1 MKRLYHWSLDP
12 VARTVRVALA
22 EKRVGF
28 EEVETRPW
36 AVHPDMERLG
46 PGAAPPAFVDA
57 GPEGR
62 IVLLG
67 SHALIE
73 YLDDAYPGQRLVPA
87 GHQDGAEAR
96 RLWRWCEDSFQ
107 VVTETLLAERT
118 AQWVRRDREPDSGAL
133 RKGAH
138 ALRGRL
144 TFLNALTET
153 RSYVAGRHLTVADL
167 AVAAHLS
174 SLDYFGDVD
183 WSAIPDL
190 RAWYGRMKS
199 RPSFRGLLADRI
211 DGTRPAPHYADLDF

>member
-12 VARTVRVALA
+12 VARTARLALA
-22 EKRVGF
+22 EKRIGF

-46 PGAAPPAFVDA
+46 PGAAPPAFIDS
-57 GPEGR
+57 GGEGR
-62 IVLLG
+62 ITLLG

-73 YLDDAYPGQRLVPA
+73 YLDDAYPNPRLIPA
-87 GHQDGAEAR
+87 GHQDAAETR

-153 RSYVAGRHLTVADL
+153 RSYVAGRHLSVADL

-183 WSAIPDL
+183 WSAVADL
-190 RAWYGRMKS
+190 RAWYARLKS
-199 RPSFRGLLADRI
+199 RPSFRSLLSDRI
-211 DGTRPAPHYADLDF
+211 EGTRPSAHYTNLDF

>member
-12 VARTVRVALA
+12 VARTARLALA
-22 EKRVGF
+22 EKRIGF

-46 PGAAPPAFVDA
+46 PGAAPPAFIDS
-57 GPEGR
+57 GGEGR
-62 IVLLG
+62 ITLLG

-73 YLDDAYPGQRLVPA
+73 YLDDAYPNPRLIPA
-87 GHQDGAEAR
+87 GHQDAAETR

-153 RSYVAGRHLTVADL
+153 RSYVAGRHLSVADL

-183 WSAIPDL
+183 WSAVPDL
-190 RAWYGRMKS
+190 RAWYARLKS
-199 RPSFRGLLADRI
+199 RPSFRSLLSDRI
-211 DGTRPAPHYADLDF
+211 EGTRPSAHYTNLDF

>member
-12 VARTVRVALA
+12 VARTARLALA
-22 EKRVGF
+22 EKRIAF
-28 EEVETRPW
+28 EDVETRPW

-46 PGAAPPAFVDA
+46 PGAAPPAFIDTTS
-57 GPEGR
+57 EGR
-62 IVLLG
+62 INLLG
-67 SHALIE
+67 THALIE
-73 YLDDAYPGQRLVPA
+73 YLDVAYPSPRLLPA
-87 GHQDGAEAR
+87 GHQDAAEAR

-107 VVTETLLAERT
+107 VVTDNLLTERA
-118 AQWVRRDREPDSGAL
+118 AQWVRRDRQPDSTAL

-144 TFLNALTET
+144 TFLNALAES

-183 WSAIPDL
+183 WSAVPDL
-190 RAWYGRMKS
+190 RAWYARMKS
-199 RPSFRGLLADRI
+199 RPCFRSLLADRVE
-211 DGTRPAPHYADLDF
+211 GTRPAPHYADLDF